1 MKYTPL
7 AKKNILYP
15 LLLGA
20 TRKLAWFVPTDMLTL
35 YVCVLYLKYKKYY
48 KSTAPS
54 TKKQWQELDRN
65 WEVQR
70 MFIFASFGAGT
81 FFCVMTS
88 ITDVE
93 EENVMGQNAV

>member
-1 MKYTPL
+1 M
-7 AKKNILYP
+7 
-15 LLLGA
+15 
-20 TRKLAWFVPTDMLTL
+20 L
-35 YVCVLYLKYKKYY
+35 YVCILYLKYKKHY

-54 TKKQWQELDRN
+54 TKKQWQELGKN

-93 EENVMGQNAV
+93 EENVMGQNAVQSLINVACWKMEVHLPSVWLLQGPGLA